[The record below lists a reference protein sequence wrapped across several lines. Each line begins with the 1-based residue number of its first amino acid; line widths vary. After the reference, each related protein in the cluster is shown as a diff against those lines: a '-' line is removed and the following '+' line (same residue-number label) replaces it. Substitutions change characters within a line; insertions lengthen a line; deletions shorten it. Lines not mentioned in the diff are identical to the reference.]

1 MAKEKNIES
10 IRELTNEQRADLE
23 DMYEE
28 DLAPSVASQRSGIP
42 IKIAADYKKAFKA
55 RQRAQEHT
63 TTTTSAPSLTPQSS
77 EGAGALLSRMRQQ
90 ELEDMQID
98 ELRDAQSHR
107 RQTRHLQ
114 IRQTRLDQRQ
124 QEIDLR
130 RQEREL
136 DTDYEVEDITPDA
149 PEGDMDEDFDEDEGE
164 DDLLEEF
171 DKKPLKTALKFFDV
185 LKSRQATTQTTPT
198 KEAPQVRTLT
208 DQEIDAE
215 LRSAPQQA
223 IREAKAMIGTDKEP
237 MLHAGLKHKY
247 QLADSDVARVIARMK
262 EYTPK

>member
-1 MAKEKNIES
+1 MTKEKNIES

-23 DMYEE
+23 DAYEN
-28 DLAPSVASQRSGIP
+28 DVAPSIAAQRFDIP

-55 RQRAQEHT
+55 RQRASEQTTHT
-63 TTTTSAPSLTPQSS
+63 TPASSLSPQTS

-136 DTDYEVEDITPDA
+136 DTDYEVEDIAPDA
-149 PEGDMDEDFDEDEGE
+149 PEGDMDEDFDEDDGD

-185 LKSRQATTQTTPT
+185 LKSRQATAQTPT
-198 KEAPQVRTLT
+198 KETPPMRTLT